1 MPRYKIT
8 SDTDLDE
15 YFGFGEPKKTT
26 AERHFGEQNI
36 PSLGPGLNH
45 SLRSEI
51 CRLDCVDCPLIP
63 EKVII
68 LFQNRDQKRIEH
80 AL

>member
-36 PSLGPGLNH
+36 PSLGLKGLNN
-45 SLRSEI
+45 S
-51 CRLDCVDCPLIP
+51 
-63 EKVII
+63 
-68 LFQNRDQKRIEH
+68 F
-80 AL
+80 

>member
-36 PSLGPGLNH
+36 PSLGPGTQSFIEVRNLP
-45 SLRSEI
+45 LRL
-51 CRLDCVDCPLIP
+51 R
-63 EKVII
+63 
-68 LFQNRDQKRIEH
+68 
-80 AL
+80 

>member
-26 AERHFGEQNI
+26 DERHFGEQNI
-36 PSLGPGLNH
+36 PSLGPGTQPFLEVRNLPF
-45 SLRSEI
+45 SLR
-51 CRLDCVDCPLIP
+51 
-63 EKVII
+63 
-68 LFQNRDQKRIEH
+68 
-80 AL
+80 

>member
-36 PSLGPGLNH
+36 PSLGSGTQ
-45 SLRSEI
+45 SLS
-51 CRLDCVDCPLIP
+51 
-63 EKVII
+63 
-68 LFQNRDQKRIEH
+68 
-80 AL
+80 